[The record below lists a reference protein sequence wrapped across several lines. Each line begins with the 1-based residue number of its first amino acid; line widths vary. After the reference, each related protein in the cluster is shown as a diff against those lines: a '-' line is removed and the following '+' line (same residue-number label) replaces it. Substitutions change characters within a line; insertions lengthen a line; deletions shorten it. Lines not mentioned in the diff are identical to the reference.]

1 MRSYKQQQENKS
13 NVEILKG
20 IDFFDVLFMKDRLI
34 GDVITILNSFI
45 EFVCKWTEIQI
56 SHHMSWVYL

>member
-45 EFVCKWTEIQI
+45 EFVCK
-56 SHHMSWVYL
+56 